1 MIIGKDKEK
10 VRLMEVD
17 LKLAREQLIE
27 QLRSDMEEI
36 AHELETK
43 GLVETGQPP
52 CYKLY
57 HDIGRCSGWLSEERR
72 HKG

>member
-1 MIIGKDKEK
+1 MIIGKDKER

-17 LKLAREQLIE
+17 LKLARELIE
-27 QLRSDMEEI
+27 QLQSDMEEI
-36 AHELETK
+36 AHELKTNT
-43 GLVETGQPP
+43 LVETMLPP
-52 CYKLY
+52 YYKLY

>member
-1 MIIGKDKEK
+1 MIIGKDKER

-17 LKLAREQLIE
+17 LKLAKELIE

-43 GLVETGQPP
+43 AFVETIFPP
-52 CYKLY
+52 YQKLY

>member
-1 MIIGKDKEK
+1 MIIGKDKER

-17 LKLAREQLIE
+17 LKLARELIE

-36 AHELETK
+36 AHELETNT
-43 GLVETGQPP
+43 LVEIVLPP
-52 CYKLY
+52 YYKLY

>member
-17 LKLAREQLIE
+17 LKLARELIE
-27 QLRSDMEEI
+27 DLRSDMEDI
-36 AHELETK
+36 AYEVATNNI
-43 GLVETGQPP
+43 VETGRPP

>member
-1 MIIGKDKEK
+1 MIIGKDKERI
-10 VRLMEVD
+10 RLMNVD
-17 LKLAREQLIE
+17 LKLARELIE

-36 AHELETK
+36 AHELETNN
-43 GLVETGQPP
+43 LVETVLPP
-52 CYKLY
+52 YHKLY

>member
-1 MIIGKDKEK
+1 MIIGKDKER

-17 LKLAREQLIE
+17 LELARELIE
-27 QLRSDMEEI
+27 QIRSDMEEI
-36 AHELETK
+36 ARKLQTNNI
-43 GLVETGQPP
+43 VETVFPP
-52 CYKLY
+52 YSKLY